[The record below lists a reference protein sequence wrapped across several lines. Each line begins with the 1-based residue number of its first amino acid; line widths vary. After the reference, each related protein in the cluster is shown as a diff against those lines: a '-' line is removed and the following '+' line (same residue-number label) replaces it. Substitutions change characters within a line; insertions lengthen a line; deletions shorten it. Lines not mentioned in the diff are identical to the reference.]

1 MSIKVSRILHAGYIF
16 ENKNTKIVFDPIFEN
31 PFSRNCYAFPPIR
44 FDIEELKKLKF
55 DTIFISHFHDDHCSL
70 ESLNLI
76 NRATPIHIYCLHD
89 EIPQLI
95 RKLGFK
101 TVHQLKLNQ
110 SIPIGNFTIT
120 PRRALD
126 AEVDCLFQIQV
137 EEHNILNVVD
147 SWIDWETLDLLKNE
161 KPWNLILWPFQ
172 TMRELEVLAP
182 HRHGFAEPEIPEEW
196 LEQLQS
202 LNPKVVVPSS
212 CQFLQEPWSWYN
224 SAFFPISYKFF
235 ESEIKKILPL
245 TNVVRLNPGQTV
257 HMAQLQIDFVKS
269 LPWIIPMG
277 DQNVDYIYNTDLKI
291 PLTVEIAKHFPGL
304 NPDEKN
310 KVDHFLLDEIL
321 QTYSSLDEIESDYFS
336 KPRKWELRIFSA
348 DGHQKKY
355 FYEIL
360 NGRLKIVSDDPLQ
373 PIGWLTEIAESKIFS
388 ALTDGESLT
397 SLYVR
402 VNDFEFTA
410 DVDATMDPLI
420 RCLFNKNP
428 DSYQKAQLIRLLRTN

>member
-1 MSIKVSRILHAGYIF
+1 
-16 ENKNTKIVFDPIFEN
+16 
-31 PFSRNCYAFPPIR
+31 
-44 FDIEELKKLKF
+44 
-55 DTIFISHFHDDHCSL
+55 
-70 ESLNLI
+70 
-76 NRATPIHIYCLHD
+76 
-89 EIPQLI
+89 
-95 RKLGFK
+95 
-101 TVHQLKLNQ
+101 
-110 SIPIGNFTIT
+110 
-120 PRRALD
+120 
-126 AEVDCLFQIQV
+126 
-137 EEHNILNVVD
+137 
-147 SWIDWETLDLLKNE
+147 
-161 KPWNLILWPFQ
+161 
-172 TMRELEVLAP
+172 
-182 HRHGFAEPEIPEEW
+182 
-196 LEQLQS
+196 
-202 LNPKVVVPSS
+202 
-212 CQFLQEPWSWYN
+212 
-224 SAFFPISYKFF
+224 
-235 ESEIKKILPL
+235 
-245 TNVVRLNPGQTV
+245 
-257 HMAQLQIDFVKS
+257 MAQLQIDFVKS

-291 PLTVEIAKHFPGL
+291 PLTAEIAKHFPGL

-402 VNDFEFTA
+402 VNDFECTA